1 MLSVVTVC
9 GAGVGTSMMLKM
21 NTKNILRDANIEADV
36 DSSDIGSLD
45 SSNYDLVITTSDF
58 AKVIRSKDA
67 NVLKI
72 DNLTDKE
79 YLRDELLEKIKE
91 MEE

>member
-9 GAGVGTSMMLKM
+9 GAGVGTSMMLKK
-21 NTKNILRDANIEADV
+21 NTKNILREKGIEAEV

-45 SSNYDLVITTSDF
+45 SSNYDLVVTTTDF
-58 AKVIRSKDA
+58 ANVIRSKNV

-72 DNLTDKE
+72 DNLTDKD
-79 YLRDELLEKIKE
+79 YLREELLEKIKE
-91 MEE
+91 MGV